1 MSKNLK
7 DQTIPGFQSL
17 PEMDLLEN
25 TEDAEELVST
35 NQLKILSEVTYPA
48 HGPLTMVHKWYR
60 TIHLIR
66 TVGIMLAL
74 ERPLHMGNKVKG
86 GVLRATLF
94 APLRLFPKI

>member
-1 MSKNLK
+1 
-7 DQTIPGFQSL
+7 
-17 PEMDLLEN
+17 
-25 TEDAEELVST
+25 
-35 NQLKILSEVTYPA
+35 
-48 HGPLTMVHKWYR
+48 MVRRQWSISG

-66 TVGIMLAL
+66 TVGILLPL